1 MRLCEL
7 AGGRRIGYLVAL
19 QVVAKTHSELSKVIR
34 IENNPDISVIIVNY
48 NGGQDIIDCLESLQT
63 SQANA
68 SLEIIVV
75 DNDSTDGSTERIK
88 SQFESVRII
97 ELGEN
102 RGFAAACNVGI
113 EAANSNTILLLNPD
127 TLVVDDAIGK
137 MYRALV
143 QHPNWGVVGARM
155 LNAEGVPYR
164 AARRFPTPLAMAF
177 TAIGLAKLFPSSQLF
192 NGYLYGERRI
202 ESLDDVDQIE
212 GSCLMISE
220 TARKAVGDLDDKFFI
235 FFEEVDWCKRVKAA
249 GFEIHIVNDAEVI
262 HKVSTTM
269 GRYYE
274 FTRKIHAQSAMKF
287 FRKYEGETG
296 YNAIRNKMKNALL
309 IRAVVL
315 ALPALFNIGGARK
328 RLTGTLAERR
338 TYIEGL
344 SA

>member
-1 MRLCEL
+1 M
-7 AGGRRIGYLVAL
+7 AL

-143 QHPNWGVVGARM
+143 QHPNLGVVGARM
-155 LNAEGVPYR
+155 LNTEGVPYR
-164 AARRFPTPLAMAF
+164 AARRLPTPLAMAF
-177 TAIGLAKLFPSSQLF
+177 TAAVLAKLVPSSQLL
-192 NGYLYGERRI
+192 NG
-202 ESLDDVDQIE
+202 
-212 GSCLMISE
+212 
-220 TARKAVGDLDDKFFI
+220 
-235 FFEEVDWCKRVKAA
+235 
-249 GFEIHIVNDAEVI
+249 
-262 HKVSTTM
+262 
-269 GRYYE
+269 
-274 FTRKIHAQSAMKF
+274 
-287 FRKYEGETG
+287 
-296 YNAIRNKMKNALL
+296 
-309 IRAVVL
+309 
-315 ALPALFNIGGARK
+315 
-328 RLTGTLAERR
+328 
-338 TYIEGL
+338 
-344 SA
+344 